1 MEKIILFQIEDSRE
15 IERLAANMGIRVIH
29 AGPETYQEILE
40 NIAMERVSPPTAP
53 YQGGP
58 LPGSLM
64 VFCDV
69 SEKHFNRLL
78 FELRSRKAAV
88 DLKAV
93 MTPTNRKW
101 TVLQLYRELERERA
115 ALL

>member
-29 AGPETYQEILE
+29 AGLQTYHETIE
-40 NIAMERVSPPTAP
+40 NIAMERISPLTAP
-53 YQGGP
+53 YQGAP
-58 LPGSLM
+58 LSGSLM
-64 VFCDV
+64 IFCDV
-69 SEKHFNRLL
+69 NEKHFNRML
-78 FELRSRKAAV
+78 FELRSRKLAV

-93 MTPTNRKW
+93 MTPTNKKW

-115 ALL
+115 SLL